1 MASKQEQ
8 KVIAAAL
15 AGGDGAHIARLAESY
30 YYGRGRDKNLKT
42 ALQLWERAAEL
53 GNAEAL
59 YYCGVSRDKD
69 MAFAFWEQ
77 AAQLGH
83 AGAQM
88 SLDTLRPAQEQE
100 T

>member
-42 ALQLWERAAEL
+42 ALKLWERAAEL
-53 GNAEAL
+53 GNAEAP
-59 YYCGVSRDKD
+59 VSYT
-69 MAFAFWEQ
+69 
-77 AAQLGH
+77 H
-83 AGAQM
+83 
-88 SLDTLRPAQEQE
+88 LRAHE
-100 T
+100 THNIEYSVFCV

>member
-59 YYCGVSRDKD
+59 YYCGVCRYYGDGVSRDKD
-69 MAFAFWEQ
+69 MAFAFWVR
-77 AAQLGH
+77 
-83 AGAQM
+83 
-88 SLDTLRPAQEQE
+88 RPSWA
-100 T
+100 TPAPR